1 MQRVAPALLVVL
13 WLLAWHSGTH
23 ATNRVP
29 TFGVKLCG
37 REFIRA
43 VIFTCGGSRWRRNEV
58 LQAASLVGEP
68 AEVFGNLV
76 SADVNSEEEEVLSE
90 WASSLRPH
98 NSDIDYGNVQ
108 SWRDTAG
115 GRHGMGAAED
125 ALRGVERRGREAA
138 LGLSN
143 TCCKWGC
150 SKSQISSLC

>member
-1 MQRVAPALLVVL
+1 MQRLTPTLLTVL
-13 WLLAWHSGTH
+13 WLLAWHGGTQ
-23 ATNRVP
+23 ASSRVP

-43 VIFTCGGSRWRRNEV
+43 VIFTCGGSRWRRSEAMQTV
-58 LQAASLVGEP
+58 TAFRLLSLAGDP
-68 AEVFGNLV
+68 
-76 SADVNSEEEEVLSE
+76 SDVESEEEEMFSE
-90 WASSLRPH
+90 WTGSIRPH
-98 NSDIDYGNVQ
+98 HPDVMDYGAPP
-108 SWRDTAG
+108 SWRDTPG
-115 GRHGMGAAED
+115 GRHEAAAED